1 MQAVVTR
8 DFWDK
13 EDPKETVYHVGDKFS
28 GTAARVNELVD
39 KGFVENATA
48 SRSTK
53 AADNG

>member
-39 KGFVENATA
+39 KGFVEKATA

-53 AADNG
+53 AADSG

>member
-28 GTAARVNELVD
+28 GTAARINELTD
-39 KGFVENATA
+39 KGFVKKSAQR
-48 SRSTK
+48 RSTK